1 MRTMKKRLTG
11 VAVPLGALYTKDN
24 SVIGEFG
31 DLKPFA
37 DFCKA
42 AGISII
48 QLLPVNDTGTQSSP
62 YSGLSAFALHPIY
75 IRISEVP
82 GFDEL
87 YKSDAKFKK
96 AYDDFIKGQKYALRY
111 NYEAIL
117 NGKNALLKMLYDA
130 TVEGKTGKAGT
141 ELSKWIR
148 SNSWVKD
155 YAVYKNL
162 KWNYMQASWKS
173 WLDTDRLKTKEEITA
188 LWNKKAFKKEHLFY
202 TWCQMV
208 ADEQFRGAVEY
219 VKAAGIL
226 LKGDMPILMNEDSAD
241 AWACPEVFNQDLR
254 AGAPADGDNPTGQN
268 WGFPTYNWKNLKEA
282 DYGWW
287 KDRLKNASKYYDAYR
302 LDHILGFFRIWAIPE
317 ADLNALC
324 GHTEPYASI
333 KKSELYELGFDDDRI
348 RWLSQPH
355 IPTSAIEDITWNHDK
370 AHQILAIFCDKI
382 DGEELWRFAP
392 AVKGSKVIEEAD
404 LSELCAPEAI
414 GRVKQTLVDYWS
426 NRTLIEI
433 AKNKYVPLWTYG
445 QSTSWGSLNEQEKS
459 ALASCFDDL
468 NKKNEKLWKKQA
480 DEIFEAITKA
490 VKMIPCGEDL
500 GVGIECVPKT
510 MDAHKILGLR
520 VVRWCREWA
529 EAGQPF
535 VPFADYTPLSVTTTS
550 VHDSS
555 TLRQWWED
563 EKESVKAF
571 VMANAECFG
580 IETGAEDG
588 PLFTAPKEE
597 IEAKAEEI
605 AKEPFAP
612 DIAEKLLQ
620 ASSTSA
626 SQWFIPPLQD
636 FLYMDKSLWLD
647 NASDERINVPGT
659 VTEFN
664 WTYRLPCTLEDL
676 IKNTALIEKIK
687 AVSER

>member
-1 MRTMKKRLTG
+1 MGTMKKRLTG

-75 IRISEVP
+75 IRINEVP
-82 GFDEL
+82 GFEAL
-87 YKSDAKFKK
+87 YKNDEKFKK

-111 NYEAIL
+111 NYDAIL
-117 NGKNALLKMLYDA
+117 NGKNALLKMIYDS
-130 TVEGKTGKAGT
+130 TDEGKTGETSA
-141 ELSKWIR
+141 ELSKWIKA
-148 SNSWVKD
+148 NSWVKD

-173 WLDTDRLKTKEEITA
+173 WLDSDKYKTKEEITS

-202 TWCQMV
+202 AWCQMI
-208 ADEQFRGAVEY
+208 ADEQFKDAVAY
-219 VKAAGIL
+219 VHEAGLL

-241 AWACPEVFNQDLR
+241 AWAYPEVFNQDLR
-254 AGAPADGDNPTGQN
+254 AGAPADGDNPCGQN

-282 DYGWW
+282 DYSWW

-317 ADLNALC
+317 ADLNALN
-324 GHTEPYASI
+324 GHTEPYAFI
-333 KKSELYELGFDDDRI
+333 KKTELYELGFDDDRI
-348 RWLSQPH
+348 RWLSEPH

-382 DGEELWRFAP
+382 DGEELWRFSP
-392 AVKGSKVIEEAD
+392 KIKGSKEIEAAD
-404 LSELCAPEAI
+404 LTELCATNAI
-414 GRVKQTLVDYWS
+414 DRVKKVLEDYWS

-445 QSTSWGSLNEQEKS
+445 QSTSWGSLNEKEKE
-459 ALASCFDDL
+459 ALTECFDDL

-480 DEIFEAITKA
+480 DEIFAAITKA

-500 GVGIECVPKT
+500 GVNIECVPKT

-520 VVRWCREWA
+520 VVRWCREWS
-529 EAGQPF
+529 EKGQPF

-555 TLRQWWED
+555 TLRQWWDD

-571 VMANAECFG
+571 VMANPESFG

-597 IEAKAEEI
+597 IEKKAESV
-605 AKEPFAP
+605 AKEPFTP
-612 DIAEKLLQ
+612 EVAEKLLETS
-620 ASSTSA
+620 ATSA

-636 FLYMDKSLWLD
+636 FLYMDKDLWLEKS
-647 NASDERINVPGT
+647 ADERINVPGT

-664 WTYRLPCTLEDL
+664 WTYRLPCTLEEL
-676 IKNTALIEKIK
+676 SKNTALNERIK